1 MAQKLIDKPPKMF
14 GVYIE
19 SVSSSIG
26 YGGQGG
32 SCQMTLVEDTKN
44 GITINLPPV
53 GTAAYIKMGG
63 FEFGGVFQRWAYK
76 EDIGG
81 KKYDIILESPAKL
94 LDGVQVILS
103 SFEGTA
109 FNEDSGYNK
118 LQPWANP
125 NVGNPDV
132 TNVFNPF
139 GYKENFTFG
148 GRFGAANTNSAGFLA
163 LELLNLLEE
172 LSRKEGSI
180 FGGKIKFGESEYTID
195 FGELKD
201 IPEYFR
207 IGGQSSNL
215 SNIIAEC
222 AEVLQYDYF
231 AAIKVPEEAENGGDV
246 LVDPEIKIKTIEKT
260 SQPEAG
266 AVARLID
273 ESKKSGIH
281 ISSEVGQEFSD
292 EISNR
297 LVIGGPASR
306 YYVADI
312 SRCYPIWGKL
322 GPKKYVLGSSTV
334 PFGYSPDAPVTVV
347 LDEISGAGG
356 NSGSLLSGSYQA
368 TVDELR
374 MATAGFESWAA
385 FKVFQS
391 VARDTYENDPW
402 CASVDA
408 DLDTIQQIAQGRLG
422 AMAFSSTSLTTGQKM
437 YNDQLKEYTQQLFQ
451 KVQNCASNFY
461 GKMFLVPLIPEPGGI
476 SNNLKFIEEDIREES
491 SWEYADSAWVSNK
504 PISDISFYDGSGRLK
519 TTAVYPIS
527 SSADYSEMG
536 TAYAGWRTNGFQQ
549 IFADGIATTSCSP
562 ADNGQVFW
570 VNGYPYIIMEM
581 GAQVKYYDDN
591 TTTDFGLTYLA
602 QKFFGIYLDPRYY
615 LSAGKQNTQIQI
627 PPRVTYPQLIGVP
640 QTSTRYSWGPW
651 AKSADP
657 KGKADVVF
665 DSSLVPE
672 SFGSVARMNQ
682 AGGDAA
688 GAGVAIMDAK
698 ESGRVE
704 LAEIPR
710 FNIAERFNN
719 GGPYVT
725 NMGIK
730 VDTGGITTNYEFNTW
745 TPNFGKLSKY
755 NADRIARVYK
765 ATIDALNRID
775 QDRLKIPLPSKAPK
789 KTTAS
794 GGSDSKSKRQ
804 DANRTSNSFSFC
816 NFFNGNNV
824 EINGINMAD
833 AVGMMFT
840 RLFNPDGSFDPTGK
854 GLLGGGCSEDQK
866 WSPVA
871 TRSTKVEDHCGI
883 YFQVP
888 NVTGESEGR
897 FTDGVFPSSN
907 DLDPYFSTLLNEDSS
922 DSIKKTDFVAVVGF
936 TEDEPADDLQIRKAN
951 KTKTLDE
958 VKSIGLRGPLMLSG
972 FGVDIARNP
981 APHDPDNIDQI
992 HEEASDRT
1000 NWCTGP
1006 VNLMWDKERKTW
1018 NGGLEI
1024 ISGILASDIVAA
1036 DDPLTPTTFS
1046 VNVLTKVKEEKGSG
1060 ALATRGESVVAYNRD
1075 PSLTQA
1081 AGEDVFVILVRI
1093 NYEWTPLWVSCP

>member
-1 MAQKLIDKPPKMF
+1 MAQKLVEKPPTMF
-14 GVYIE
+14 GAYIE
-19 SVSSSIG
+19 SISSSIG

-44 GITINLPPV
+44 DITINLPAV
-53 GTAAYIKMGG
+53 GTAAYVKIGE
-63 FEFGGVFQRWAYK
+63 FTFGGVFQRWTYK
-76 EDIGG
+76 EAVDGR
-81 KKYDIILESPAKL
+81 KYDIILESPAKL
-94 LDGVQVILS
+94 LDGVQVILGG
-103 SFEGTA
+103 FEGTS
-109 FNEDSGYNK
+109 FVDSNK
-118 LQPWANP
+118 LTPWSNE
-125 NVGNPDV
+125 NVGSSEV
-132 TNVFNPF
+132 ANVFNPF

-148 GRFGAANTNSAGFLA
+148 GRFGGANTNSAGFLA
-163 LELLNLLEE
+163 GELLNLLEE
-172 LSRKEGSI
+172 LSRIEGSI
-180 FGGKIKFGESEYTID
+180 FGGKIKFGASQYTID

-222 AEVLQYDYF
+222 AEVLQYDFF
-231 AAIKVPEEAENGGDV
+231 AEIKVPEEVENGGDV
-246 LVDPEIKIKTIEKT
+246 LVAPEIKIKTIEKT
-260 SQPEAG
+260 EQPEPG
-266 AVARLID
+266 AVARLVG
-273 ESKKSGIH
+273 EYKSGGTL
-281 ISSEVGQEFSD
+281 ISSEIGQEFSD

-297 LVIGGPASR
+297 LVVGGPASR

-322 GPKKYVLGSSTV
+322 GPKSYILGSSTV
-334 PFGYSPDAPVTVV
+334 PFAYLPDSNVTVV
-347 LDEISGAGG
+347 LNEIGNAGG
-356 NSGSLLSGSYQA
+356 TGDGLLSGTYNA

-374 MATAGFESWAA
+374 MASAGFESWSA

-391 VARDTYENDPW
+391 VAKGTYENDPW

-408 DLDTIQQIAQGRLG
+408 DLDTIQAIAQGRLG

-437 YNDQLKEYTQQLFQ
+437 YNDKLKEYTQQLFQ

-476 SNNLKFIEEDIREES
+476 SNNLKFIEEDIREEN

-527 SSADYSEMG
+527 SRADYSEMG
-536 TAYAGWRTNGFQQ
+536 VAYAGWRTNGFQQ
-549 IFADGIATTSCSP
+549 AFADGIATTSCS
-562 ADNGQVFW
+562 AGENGQTFW

-581 GAQVKYYDDN
+581 GAQIKYYDDN

-602 QKFFGIYLDPRYY
+602 KKFFGVDLDPRYY

-627 PPRVTYPQLIGVP
+627 PPRVTYPALIGVP
-640 QTSTRYSWGPW
+640 QTSSRYSWGPW
-651 AKSADP
+651 YKSADP

-665 DSSLVPE
+665 DTSLVPE
-672 SFGSVARMNQ
+672 SFGSVSRMNE
-682 AGGDAA
+682 AGTDAA

-704 LAEIPR
+704 LADIPR
-710 FNIAERFNN
+710 YNIAERF
-719 GGPYVT
+719 GGSGPYVT
-725 NMGIK
+725 NMSIK
-730 VDTGGITTNYEFNTW
+730 VDTAGITTNYEFNTW

-789 KTTAS
+789 KATAS
-794 GGSDSKSKRQ
+794 GGSDSKSKR
-804 DANRTSNSFSFC
+804 DDSNRTSNSFSFC
-816 NFFNGNNV
+816 NMFNGNSV

-833 AVGMMFT
+833 AVGMMFN

-866 WSPVA
+866 WSPIA

-883 YFQVP
+883 YFQIP
-888 NVTGESEGR
+888 KEIEEETDGR
-897 FTDGVFPSSN
+897 FTDGIFPSSN
-907 DLDPYFSTLLNEDSS
+907 DLDPYFSTLLNADSS

-936 TEDEPADDLQIRKAN
+936 TEEQPADDLQIRKAN

-972 FGVDIARNP
+972 FGIDIAGNP
-981 APHDPDNIDQI
+981 VPHNPDEISEI

-1006 VNLMWDKERKTW
+1006 VNLMWDKERKVW

-1024 ISGILASDIVAA
+1024 ISGILTTDILSP
-1036 DDPLTPTTFS
+1036 DDPLNPTTFTIS
-1046 VNVLTKVKEEKGSG
+1046 VLRKTKDDKGSG
-1060 ALATRGESVVAYNRD
+1060 SQAISGETITCYNRD
-1075 PSLTQA
+1075 PSLSQP
-1081 AGEDVFVILVRI
+1081 AGSNVFVMAVRI